1 MSLWRRVYVERR
13 RVVLPLVLFLAA
25 NVALLALG
33 VWPLRQ
39 SVVRAQDDA
48 MEARN
53 TLAAAML
60 QGQQARTARTSTDN
74 AGTELGTFYADVLPS
89 NLQEAGSLLMYW
101 LERTAR
107 AAGVTLNASAAAYD
121 EVRESRL
128 TKLVN
133 TAVMTGQYA
142 DILRF
147 LHAVEVASEFVI
159 IEKVELSQSTTGRSG
174 SDSILELNL
183 NVATYFIVEPPPGI
197 TPAGAGGGN

>member
-1 MSLWRRVYVERR
+1 
-13 RVVLPLVLFLAA
+13 
-25 NVALLALG
+25 
-33 VWPLRQ
+33 
-39 SVVRAQDDA
+39 

-74 AGTELGTFYADVLPS
+74 AGAELGTFYADVLPS
-89 NLQEAGSLLMYW
+89 NLQQSGRLLVYW

-128 TKLVN
+128 IKVVN
-133 TAVMTGQYA
+133 TAVLTGQYA

-147 LHAVEVASEFVI
+147 LHAVEIAPEFVI
-159 IEKVELSQSTTGRSG
+159 IEKVELSQSSIGRPG
-174 SDSILELNL
+174 GGSILELNL
-183 NVATYFIVEPPPGI
+183 DVATYYIVEPPPGV
-197 TPAGAGGGN
+197 TPADGGGGN